1 MQAFVLLRSIFSL
14 IEKHPS
20 VAVLDHVSK
29 LWPLVLK
36 IATQYVHNEEEVC
49 SYTDAIDALRRLR
62 VQEST
67 SLRNFEKEPID
78 QDILL
83 NSGMFARITDIYVPP
98 EICLVDLF

>member
-1 MQAFVLLRSIFSL
+1 MYTMRRRF
-14 IEKHPS
+14 
-20 VAVLDHVSK
+20 AVILM
-29 LWPLVLK
+29 
-36 IATQYVHNEEEVC
+36 
-49 SYTDAIDALRRLR
+49 RLTHCGGYACK
-62 VQEST
+62 ST